1 MLQCFMSNK
10 IEIIDKKKFRN
21 WRKIILYTYF
31 AISIIILII
40 CFKLTKNAK
49 FIGICSIPCFISP
62 IISKILTYIFSNM
75 QIIYTFNNIL
85 QINNTPNET
94 EFTIDMTD
102 FSTNKILTISN
113 EPNVIKSER
122 TYISVKY
129 KFEPHKYIFTNVSKI
144 LKKQEVQQQIY
155 YYPQYLDI
163 KVHKA
168 SNVTY
173 EANISK
179 YQHLLDKEN
188 QCTTTIE
195 SIVIPAI
202 NEAIQFEINN

>member
-1 MLQCFMSNK
+1 MLQYFMSNK
-10 IEIIDKKKFRN
+10 IEIIDKKKFRD
-21 WRKIILYTYF
+21 WRKIIMYAYST
-31 AISIIILII
+31 ISIIILII
-40 CFKLTKNAK
+40 CFKLTKNIK
-49 FIGICSIPCFISP
+49 SISICAIPCFISP

-75 QIIYTFNNIL
+75 QIIYTEDRIT
-85 QINNTPNET
+85 QINNSPNET

-102 FSTNKILTISN
+102 LATNKILTISN

-163 KVHKA
+163 KVHKE
-168 SNVTY
+168 SNITY
-173 EANISK
+173 EANMSK
-179 YQHLLDKEN
+179 YQHLLNKDN
-188 QCTTTIE
+188 QCATTIE
-195 SIVIPAI
+195 SILIPTINDAIEFAI
-202 NEAIQFEINN
+202 NN